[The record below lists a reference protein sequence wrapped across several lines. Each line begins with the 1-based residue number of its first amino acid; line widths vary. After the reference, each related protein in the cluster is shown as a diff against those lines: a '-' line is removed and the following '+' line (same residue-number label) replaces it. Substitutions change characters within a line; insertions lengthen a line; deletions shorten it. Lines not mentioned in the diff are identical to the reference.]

1 MQHYDRLELA
11 HNQLETAI
19 GLFIAGGDRFSCIT
33 LAGAAD
39 VLLTALASREGK
51 ETFTEFSMPLERD
64 PYYIGLSREDY
75 GRHMNDVCGINHLKH
90 LDPGQDDHFELEPEE
105 CALASIL
112 KALANYATIVGTQA
126 ELVQTFKIWVKL
138 NLDPKKYNVDS
149 DPNWKA
155 ESEAQQPQSGS

>member
-1 MQHYDRLELA
+1 MQRYDRFDLA

-39 VLLTALASREGK
+39 VLLTALAGREGK
-51 ETFTEFSMPLERD
+51 ESFTEYSMPLERD
-64 PYYIGLSREDY
+64 PQYIGLSREDY

-90 LDPGQDDHFELEPEE
+90 LDPEQEDHFDLDPEE

-112 KALANYATIVGTQA
+112 KALANYATIAGT
-126 ELVQTFKIWVKL
+126 ETKLVQAFRAWVQL
-138 NLDPKKYNVDS
+138 NLDPKRYNVHG
-149 DPNWKA
+149 DPEWEPA
-155 ESEAQQPQSGS
+155 SGA